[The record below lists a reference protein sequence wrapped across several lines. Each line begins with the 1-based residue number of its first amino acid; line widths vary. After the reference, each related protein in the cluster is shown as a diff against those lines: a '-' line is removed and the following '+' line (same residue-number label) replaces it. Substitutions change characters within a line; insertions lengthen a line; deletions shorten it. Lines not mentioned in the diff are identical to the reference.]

1 MQQDNYYYVKLGPE
15 DTAPVGT
22 VLYQPVKMVS
32 NRIYDEARWTEYV
45 PVYTVVTTS
54 YRDVHYRAMAAVMED
69 YAHPSVAHTRVF
81 KGLYTRKERRPTEY
95 QMVYA
100 HDNGCLSL
108 GGRKESLVEARN
120 GTCGWGDPAPL
131 AMFRRNQDGL
141 SWELVTDYTTD
152 DKYALEA

>member
-1 MQQDNYYYVKLGPE
+1 MQSQDNYYYVKLGPE

-22 VLYQPVKMVS
+22 VLYRESDRQFIPHKLEDQ
-32 NRIYDEARWTEYV
+32 IK
-45 PVYTVVTTS
+45 YTPAYIVATTP
-54 YRDVHYRAMAAVMED
+54 YRDVHYRAMSAVMED
-69 YAHPSVAHTRVF
+69 YAHPSVAHTKVF
-81 KGLYTRKERRPTEY
+81 KGLYIRKERRPAKY

-100 HDNGCLSL
+100 HNNGCLSL

-120 GTCGWGDPAPL
+120 GTCGWGDPVPL
-131 AMFRRNQDGL
+131 AMFRRNHDL

>member
-1 MQQDNYYYVKLGPE
+1 MQSQDNYYYVKLGPE

-22 VLYQPVKMVS
+22 VLYYKTLK
-32 NRIYDEARWTEYV
+32 DEYLPYYIVR
-45 PVYTVVTTS
+45 TTA
-54 YRDVHYRAMAAVMED
+54 YRDVQRRAMCAVMEE
-69 YAHPSVAHTRVF
+69 YAHSVVTNARAF
-81 KGLYTRKERRPTEY
+81 KGWYIRKERRPAEY

-100 HDNGCLSL
+100 HNNGCLAL

-120 GTCGWGDPAPL
+120 GTCGWGDPVPL
-131 AMFRRNQDGL
+131 AMFRRNHDL